1 MRLRVATTAMLPLA
15 LNGFASEFLIYLG
28 AFEGATSLGN
38 AGAVPA
44 LVVIAG
50 LAMIGG
56 LAAACFT
63 KAFGV
68 AFLGE
73 PRSEHAAHAR
83 EVGPAMRLPMQLL
96 AAACVVIGVASPALV
111 GALAPVLT
119 EVTGLPSAS
128 VQAQVMRTAGPL
140 GSVTGCALGLLALV
154 VVVLALRR
162 RLLGGRPVGEVVTW
176 DCGYV
181 QPSPRMQYTASSFA
195 QPLTELFGLLLGT
208 RHRLSRPEGFFPEA
222 ASLSTETPDI
232 CRERVY
238 RPVFSGLGRGLLAFR
253 WLQHGRVQLYR
264 DLRKLMRKGAVYSR
278 TTTWVFRAGPVVGL
292 AATVLASALVPYG
305 GSFALVSFPGDL
317 FVFAYLLAL
326 TRFFTVIAAL
336 DTGSSFEGMGASRE
350 VTFSA
355 LAEPALLLGLAAVAR
370 TTGSLSLSPILSKVT
385 VEVWA
390 QAAPALALVAAAFLV
405 VFLVE
410 NGRIPVDDPATH
422 LELTMIHEVMIL
434 DHGGPDLAFILY
446 AAAVKL
452 WLLGTLL
459 IGVVLPVHS
468 DNWWLDS
475 AAATVAMLALGVL
488 TGLIESSMARLRLV
502 RVPNLLVGAG
512 VLSVLALLLVLR

>member
-1 MRLRVATTAMLPLA
+1 MSVPSLLPAALA
-15 LNGFASEFLIYLG
+15 LGLAPL
-28 AFEGATSLGN
+28 
-38 AGAVPA
+38 
-44 LVVIAG
+44 LVGVITRTKAVIAG
-50 LAMIGG
+50 
-56 LAAACFT
+56 
-63 KAFGV
+63 
-68 AFLGE
+68 
-73 PRSEHAAHAR
+73 R
-83 EVGPAMRLPMQLL
+83 VG
-96 AAACVVIGVASPALV
+96 
-111 GALAPVLT
+111 
-119 EVTGLPSAS
+119 
-128 VQAQVMRTAGPL
+128 
-140 GSVTGCALGLLALV
+140 
-154 VVVLALRR
+154 
-162 RLLGGRPVGEVVTW
+162 
-176 DCGYV
+176 
-181 QPSPRMQYTASSFA
+181 
-195 QPLTELFGLLLGT
+195 QPL
-208 RHRLSRPEGFFPEA
+208 
-222 ASLSTETPDI
+222 
-232 CRERVY
+232 
-238 RPVFSGLGRGLLAFR
+238 
-253 WLQHGRVQLYR
+253 LQPYR

-355 LAEPALLLGLAAVAR
+355 LAEPTLLLGLAAVAR
-370 TTGSLSLSPILSKVT
+370 TTGSLSLSPILSRVT

-468 DNWWLDS
+468 DNRWLDS

>member
-1 MRLRVATTAMLPLA
+1 MSVPSLLPAALA
-15 LNGFASEFLIYLG
+15 LGLAPL
-28 AFEGATSLGN
+28 
-38 AGAVPA
+38 
-44 LVVIAG
+44 LVVVITRTKAVIAG
-50 LAMIGG
+50 
-56 LAAACFT
+56 
-63 KAFGV
+63 
-68 AFLGE
+68 
-73 PRSEHAAHAR
+73 R
-83 EVGPAMRLPMQLL
+83 VG
-96 AAACVVIGVASPALV
+96 
-111 GALAPVLT
+111 
-119 EVTGLPSAS
+119 
-128 VQAQVMRTAGPL
+128 
-140 GSVTGCALGLLALV
+140 
-154 VVVLALRR
+154 
-162 RLLGGRPVGEVVTW
+162 
-176 DCGYV
+176 
-181 QPSPRMQYTASSFA
+181 
-195 QPLTELFGLLLGT
+195 QPL
-208 RHRLSRPEGFFPEA
+208 
-222 ASLSTETPDI
+222 
-232 CRERVY
+232 
-238 RPVFSGLGRGLLAFR
+238 
-253 WLQHGRVQLYR
+253 LQPYR

-355 LAEPALLLGLAAVAR
+355 LAEPTLLLGLAAVAR
-370 TTGSLSLSPILSKVT
+370 TTGSLSLSPILSRVT

-468 DNWWLDS
+468 DNRWLDS

>member
-1 MRLRVATTAMLPLA
+1 MSVPSLLPAALA
-15 LNGFASEFLIYLG
+15 LGLAPL
-28 AFEGATSLGN
+28 
-38 AGAVPA
+38 
-44 LVVIAG
+44 LVGVITRTKAVIAG
-50 LAMIGG
+50 
-56 LAAACFT
+56 
-63 KAFGV
+63 
-68 AFLGE
+68 
-73 PRSEHAAHAR
+73 R
-83 EVGPAMRLPMQLL
+83 VG
-96 AAACVVIGVASPALV
+96 
-111 GALAPVLT
+111 
-119 EVTGLPSAS
+119 
-128 VQAQVMRTAGPL
+128 
-140 GSVTGCALGLLALV
+140 
-154 VVVLALRR
+154 
-162 RLLGGRPVGEVVTW
+162 
-176 DCGYV
+176 
-181 QPSPRMQYTASSFA
+181 
-195 QPLTELFGLLLGT
+195 QPL
-208 RHRLSRPEGFFPEA
+208 
-222 ASLSTETPDI
+222 
-232 CRERVY
+232 
-238 RPVFSGLGRGLLAFR
+238 
-253 WLQHGRVQLYR
+253 LQPYR

-355 LAEPALLLGLAAVAR
+355 LAEPTLLLGLAAVAR

-468 DNWWLDS
+468 DNRWLDS

>member
-1 MRLRVATTAMLPLA
+1 MSVPSLLPAALA
-15 LNGFASEFLIYLG
+15 LGLAPL
-28 AFEGATSLGN
+28 
-38 AGAVPA
+38 
-44 LVVIAG
+44 LVGVITRTKAVIAG
-50 LAMIGG
+50 
-56 LAAACFT
+56 
-63 KAFGV
+63 
-68 AFLGE
+68 
-73 PRSEHAAHAR
+73 R
-83 EVGPAMRLPMQLL
+83 VG
-96 AAACVVIGVASPALV
+96 
-111 GALAPVLT
+111 
-119 EVTGLPSAS
+119 
-128 VQAQVMRTAGPL
+128 
-140 GSVTGCALGLLALV
+140 
-154 VVVLALRR
+154 
-162 RLLGGRPVGEVVTW
+162 
-176 DCGYV
+176 
-181 QPSPRMQYTASSFA
+181 
-195 QPLTELFGLLLGT
+195 QPL
-208 RHRLSRPEGFFPEA
+208 
-222 ASLSTETPDI
+222 
-232 CRERVY
+232 
-238 RPVFSGLGRGLLAFR
+238 
-253 WLQHGRVQLYR
+253 LQPYR

-459 IGVVLPVHS
+459 IGVVLPPC
-468 DNWWLDS
+468 WLWAS
-475 AAATVAMLALGVL
+475 
-488 TGLIESSMARLRLV
+488 
-502 RVPNLLVGAG
+502 
-512 VLSVLALLLVLR
+512 

>member
-1 MRLRVATTAMLPLA
+1 MSVPSLLPAALA
-15 LNGFASEFLIYLG
+15 LGLAPL
-28 AFEGATSLGN
+28 
-38 AGAVPA
+38 
-44 LVVIAG
+44 LVGVITRTKAVIAG
-50 LAMIGG
+50 
-56 LAAACFT
+56 
-63 KAFGV
+63 
-68 AFLGE
+68 
-73 PRSEHAAHAR
+73 R
-83 EVGPAMRLPMQLL
+83 VG
-96 AAACVVIGVASPALV
+96 
-111 GALAPVLT
+111 
-119 EVTGLPSAS
+119 
-128 VQAQVMRTAGPL
+128 
-140 GSVTGCALGLLALV
+140 
-154 VVVLALRR
+154 
-162 RLLGGRPVGEVVTW
+162 
-176 DCGYV
+176 
-181 QPSPRMQYTASSFA
+181 
-195 QPLTELFGLLLGT
+195 QPL
-208 RHRLSRPEGFFPEA
+208 
-222 ASLSTETPDI
+222 
-232 CRERVY
+232 
-238 RPVFSGLGRGLLAFR
+238 
-253 WLQHGRVQLYR
+253 LQPYR

-355 LAEPALLLGLAAVAR
+355 LAEPTLLLGLAAVAR
-370 TTGSLSLSPILSKVT
+370 TTGSLSLSPILSRVT

-468 DNWWLDS
+468 DNRWLDS
-475 AAATVAMLALGVL
+475 AAATVAMLALGVV

>member
-1 MRLRVATTAMLPLA
+1 MSVPSLLPAALA
-15 LNGFASEFLIYLG
+15 LGLAPL
-28 AFEGATSLGN
+28 
-38 AGAVPA
+38 
-44 LVVIAG
+44 LVGVITRTKAVIAG
-50 LAMIGG
+50 
-56 LAAACFT
+56 
-63 KAFGV
+63 
-68 AFLGE
+68 
-73 PRSEHAAHAR
+73 R
-83 EVGPAMRLPMQLL
+83 VG
-96 AAACVVIGVASPALV
+96 
-111 GALAPVLT
+111 
-119 EVTGLPSAS
+119 
-128 VQAQVMRTAGPL
+128 
-140 GSVTGCALGLLALV
+140 
-154 VVVLALRR
+154 
-162 RLLGGRPVGEVVTW
+162 
-176 DCGYV
+176 
-181 QPSPRMQYTASSFA
+181 
-195 QPLTELFGLLLGT
+195 QPL
-208 RHRLSRPEGFFPEA
+208 
-222 ASLSTETPDI
+222 
-232 CRERVY
+232 
-238 RPVFSGLGRGLLAFR
+238 
-253 WLQHGRVQLYR
+253 LQPYR

-350 VTFSA
+350 VTFST

-468 DNWWLDS
+468 DNRWLDS
-475 AAATVAMLALGVL
+475 AAATVAMLALGVV

>member
-1 MRLRVATTAMLPLA
+1 MSVPSLLPAALA
-15 LNGFASEFLIYLG
+15 LGLAPL
-28 AFEGATSLGN
+28 
-38 AGAVPA
+38 
-44 LVVIAG
+44 LVGVITRTKAVIAG
-50 LAMIGG
+50 
-56 LAAACFT
+56 
-63 KAFGV
+63 
-68 AFLGE
+68 
-73 PRSEHAAHAR
+73 R
-83 EVGPAMRLPMQLL
+83 VG
-96 AAACVVIGVASPALV
+96 
-111 GALAPVLT
+111 
-119 EVTGLPSAS
+119 
-128 VQAQVMRTAGPL
+128 
-140 GSVTGCALGLLALV
+140 
-154 VVVLALRR
+154 
-162 RLLGGRPVGEVVTW
+162 
-176 DCGYV
+176 
-181 QPSPRMQYTASSFA
+181 
-195 QPLTELFGLLLGT
+195 QPL
-208 RHRLSRPEGFFPEA
+208 
-222 ASLSTETPDI
+222 
-232 CRERVY
+232 
-238 RPVFSGLGRGLLAFR
+238 
-253 WLQHGRVQLYR
+253 LQPYR

-355 LAEPALLLGLAAVAR
+355 LAEPTLLLGLAAVAR
-370 TTGSLSLSPILSKVT
+370 TTGSLSLSPILSRVT

-459 IGVVLPVHS
+459 IGVVLPVRS
-468 DNWWLDS
+468 DNRWLDS

>member
-1 MRLRVATTAMLPLA
+1 MSVPSLLPAALA
-15 LNGFASEFLIYLG
+15 LGLAPL
-28 AFEGATSLGN
+28 
-38 AGAVPA
+38 
-44 LVVIAG
+44 LVGVITRTKAVIAG
-50 LAMIGG
+50 
-56 LAAACFT
+56 
-63 KAFGV
+63 
-68 AFLGE
+68 
-73 PRSEHAAHAR
+73 R
-83 EVGPAMRLPMQLL
+83 VG
-96 AAACVVIGVASPALV
+96 
-111 GALAPVLT
+111 
-119 EVTGLPSAS
+119 
-128 VQAQVMRTAGPL
+128 
-140 GSVTGCALGLLALV
+140 
-154 VVVLALRR
+154 
-162 RLLGGRPVGEVVTW
+162 
-176 DCGYV
+176 
-181 QPSPRMQYTASSFA
+181 
-195 QPLTELFGLLLGT
+195 QPL
-208 RHRLSRPEGFFPEA
+208 
-222 ASLSTETPDI
+222 
-232 CRERVY
+232 
-238 RPVFSGLGRGLLAFR
+238 
-253 WLQHGRVQLYR
+253 LQPYR

-355 LAEPALLLGLAAVAR
+355 LAEPTLLLGLAAVAR
-370 TTGSLSLSPILSKVT
+370 TTGSLSLSPILSRVT

-468 DNWWLDS
+468 DNRWLDC
-475 AAATVAMLALGVL
+475 AAATVATLALGVL

>member
-1 MRLRVATTAMLPLA
+1 MSVPSLLPAALA
-15 LNGFASEFLIYLG
+15 LGLAPL
-28 AFEGATSLGN
+28 
-38 AGAVPA
+38 
-44 LVVIAG
+44 LVGVITRTKAVIAG
-50 LAMIGG
+50 
-56 LAAACFT
+56 
-63 KAFGV
+63 
-68 AFLGE
+68 
-73 PRSEHAAHAR
+73 R
-83 EVGPAMRLPMQLL
+83 VG
-96 AAACVVIGVASPALV
+96 
-111 GALAPVLT
+111 
-119 EVTGLPSAS
+119 
-128 VQAQVMRTAGPL
+128 
-140 GSVTGCALGLLALV
+140 
-154 VVVLALRR
+154 
-162 RLLGGRPVGEVVTW
+162 
-176 DCGYV
+176 
-181 QPSPRMQYTASSFA
+181 
-195 QPLTELFGLLLGT
+195 QPL
-208 RHRLSRPEGFFPEA
+208 
-222 ASLSTETPDI
+222 
-232 CRERVY
+232 
-238 RPVFSGLGRGLLAFR
+238 
-253 WLQHGRVQLYR
+253 LQPYR

-370 TTGSLSLSPILSKVT
+370 MTGSLSLSPILSRVT

-468 DNWWLDS
+468 DNRWLDS